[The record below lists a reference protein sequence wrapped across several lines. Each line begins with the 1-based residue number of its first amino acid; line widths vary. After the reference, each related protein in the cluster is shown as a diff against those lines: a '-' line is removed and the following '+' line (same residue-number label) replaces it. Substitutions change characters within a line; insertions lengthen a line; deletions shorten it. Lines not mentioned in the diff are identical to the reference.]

1 MKLIVCVFVYTVF
14 TLFGEL
20 HAQNQV
26 VKDALSVTEIIGLQQ
41 KVRYGDYEVKFK
53 KIITDSR
60 CPKSVMC
67 IRAGEADVL
76 VSIYKNGDFIK
87 DKLIRIDASGFVME
101 TTNLAFNAEDFK
113 IYGFNLSPYPEGIND
128 VSEQDYKLEIV
139 FQPKE
144 LN

>member
-87 DKLIRIDASGFVME
+87 DKKIRIDASGFVME

-113 IYGFNLSPYPEGIND
+113 IYGFNLSPYPEGVKD